1 MAGNES
7 DVFVF
12 YGAAEKLVDV
22 DRLRQLNPNK
32 KTAIRLGPT
41 GFRGKVLREGAQ
53 HRVASDAILR
63 AERVD
68 LCGELAHVEIRVD
81 DVLRQGR
88 GVDVG
93 CFLDDRQRQ
102 D

>member
-1 MAGNES
+1 MSGNES

-53 HRVASDAILR
+53 HHVASDAILR

-68 LCGELAHVEIRVD
+68 LCGSWPVSRYALTM
-81 DVLRQGR
+81 LRS
-88 GVDVG
+88 
-93 CFLDDRQRQ
+93 
-102 D
+102 